1 MHIVYLDKQIIL
13 ENIIS
18 DINIINID
26 ESIEYLRRNDGVL
39 IKGAINLDCEYLSL
53 GVIKSFNDKVD
64 VSMLIPYEN
73 IQTNELEFKLLDFD
87 YLFHENKLSLSFKVN
102 INGYKEVEKSFQ
114 DEVEEMEIVSNID
127 VPIDKIK
134 ELINTDDEIIEI
146 ENSKLIE
153 DELNVNPI
161 NLPVINIEE
170 IDDDKAE
177 EGRQLEFNISGDKE
191 ENKVEFDNNKKMSLF
206 DSIFKKDK
214 KIKMWKYR
222 VILENDNYEDIAKEY
237 NVNLYKLKELNKNVI
252 LETGKIIKIPN
263 YHE

>member
-127 VPIDKIK
+127 VPID
-134 ELINTDDEIIEI
+134 N
-146 ENSKLIE
+146 
-153 DELNVNPI
+153 
-161 NLPVINIEE
+161 
-170 IDDDKAE
+170 
-177 EGRQLEFNISGDKE
+177 
-191 ENKVEFDNNKKMSLF
+191 
-206 DSIFKKDK
+206 
-214 KIKMWKYR
+214 
-222 VILENDNYEDIAKEY
+222 
-237 NVNLYKLKELNKNVI
+237 
-252 LETGKIIKIPN
+252 
-263 YHE
+263 